1 MKTVTEKKTIEKIC
15 CKYISSDNL
24 VFSSEKDCLRHEDEI
39 KLKNYIEKYNIN
51 DKPSFIE
58 GISNDAQYCY
68 SLRFTGKK
76 EDFIDC
82 LGLLQSYCIRDNKI
96 EYEQNLTNVRKADLS
111 LKSLKDFDFK
121 EGTVYLFTVYWHEYC
136 DDYDT
141 YYWKLW
147 SAEQAFDQINKTIKK
162 IEKVFDAKY
171 PGINK

>member
-24 VFSSEKDCLRHEDEI
+24 VFSSEKHCLRNEDEI

-58 GISNDAQYCY
+58 GISNDARYCY

-76 EDFIDC
+76 EDFINC
-82 LGLLQSYCIRDNKI
+82 LGFLQSYYIRDNKI

-111 LKSLKDFDFK
+111 LESLKDFDFK

-147 SAEQAFDQINKTIKK
+147 SAEQAFGQINKTIKE

>member
-1 MKTVTEKKTIEKIC
+1 MKALIETKTVEKIC
-15 CKYISSDNL
+15 CKYVSSDNL
-24 VFSSEKDCLRHEDEI
+24 VFSSAKDCLRHEDEM
-39 KLKNYIEKYNIN
+39 KLKNYIKKYNIN

-58 GISNDAQYCY
+58 GIFDDVRYCY

-96 EYEQNLTNVRKADLS
+96 EYEQNFTNVRKADLS

-121 EGTVYLFTVYWHEYC
+121 ESTVYLFTVYWHEYC

-147 SAEQAFDQINKTIKK
+147 SAEQAFGQINKTIKE
-162 IEKVFDAKY
+162 IEKVFNVKY
-171 PGINK
+171 PGSNE

>member
-1 MKTVTEKKTIEKIC
+1 MKALIETKTVEKIC
-15 CKYISSDNL
+15 CKYVSSDNL
-24 VFSSEKDCLRHEDEI
+24 VFSRAKDCLRYEDEI
-39 KLKNYIEKYNIN
+39 KLKNYIKKYNIN

-58 GISNDAQYCY
+58 GIFDDVRYCY

-121 EGTVYLFTVYWHEYC
+121 ESTVYLFTVYWHEYC

-147 SAEQAFDQINKTIKK
+147 SAEQAFGQINKAIKE
-162 IEKVFDAKY
+162 IEKVFNVKY
-171 PGINK
+171 LGSNE